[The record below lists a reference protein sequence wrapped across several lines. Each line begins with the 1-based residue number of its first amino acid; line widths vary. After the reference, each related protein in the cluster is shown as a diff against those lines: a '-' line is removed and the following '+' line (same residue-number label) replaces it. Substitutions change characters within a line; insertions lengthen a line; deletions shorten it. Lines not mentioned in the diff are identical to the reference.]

1 MKCSRKKYDLIL
13 IKILFYIFPI
23 MMLMVSGYITF
34 YVSIFT
40 ILSIAI
46 LIKYKYKIILFFS
59 DYVILIFFLFSF
71 LVTFLN
77 YKNND
82 YIIIIKSF
90 FDLRFAILYL
100 IIRNIIYYKIVEFK
114 KITLVT
120 LFAVIFLSFD
130 IFIQN
135 VYGKDIFGYEPF
147 GERFNGIFEHEAIA
161 GGYIQKFALISLS
174 FFLLKDWNV
183 KNKILFFVTSII
195 FSLAILFTL
204 DRMPFIIYLLSL
216 FCLIVFAKNYRFIFT
231 LNILTIIILFLF
243 IINSNDLIKKRYERL
258 SSELQF
264 IKLFI
269 IKNNPQNNY
278 TPIISNETSIIS
290 NELKTNLYGYS
301 KLYVGAYNVIIK
313 NNFLGSGVKSFEK
326 ICLKIYENNK
336 NIGCSTHPHNL
347 YLEVII
353 NVGLL
358 GFLIF
363 LIFIINIIYK
373 VFKQFKASERKYKV
387 IIITFLTIIICEL
400 FPIRSYGSIFQTVNG
415 SMFWYLLSLA
425 SSISTLLFKKSLG
438 LKNII

>member
-1 MKCSRKKYDLIL
+1 MKSSKKNYDLIL

-23 MMLMVSGYITF
+23 IMLMASGYITF
-34 YVSIFT
+34 YVSVFT
-40 ILSIAI
+40 ILSIAL

-59 DYVILIFFLFSF
+59 DYLILIFFLFSF
-71 LVTFLN
+71 FVTFLN
-77 YKNND
+77 YNNND

-120 LFAVIFLSFD
+120 LFTVTFLSFD

-135 VYGKDIFGYEPF
+135 IYGKDIFGYEPF
-147 GERFNGIFEHEAIA
+147 GERYNGIFEHEAIA
-161 GGYIQKFALISLS
+161 GSYIQKFALISLS
-174 FFLLKDWNV
+174 FFLLKDWNI
-183 KNKILFFVTSII
+183 KNKILFFLTSII
-195 FSLAILFTL
+195 FSIAILFTL
-204 DRMPFIIYLLSL
+204 DRMPFIIYLTSL
-216 FCLIVFAKNYRFIFT
+216 FFLIIFAKNYRFIFT

-258 SSELQF
+258 SSEIQF

-269 IKNNPQNNY
+269 IKKNTQNNY
-278 TPIISNETSIIS
+278 TPIISNETTMTS
-290 NELKTNLYGYS
+290 NEIKNNLLGYS

-353 NVGLL
+353 NVGFL

-363 LIFIINIIYK
+363 LIFIFNIIYK
-373 VFKQFKASERKYKV
+373 IFKQFKASKTKYKV

-400 FPIRSYGSIFQTVNG
+400 FPLRSYGSIFQTVNG

-425 SSISTLLFKKSLG
+425 SSISTLLFKKSLR
-438 LKNII
+438 LKNVI